1 MEKGSSLRQTL
12 HLSKED
18 IGSFRL
24 KTSAMGLLSHTALG
38 LLAAANAA
46 EAALEIVPGATWTAV
61 SFINYIHGHPFG
73 RGRY

>member
-1 MEKGSSLRQTL
+1 
-12 HLSKED
+12 
-18 IGSFRL
+18 
-24 KTSAMGLLSHTALG
+24 MGLLSHTALG